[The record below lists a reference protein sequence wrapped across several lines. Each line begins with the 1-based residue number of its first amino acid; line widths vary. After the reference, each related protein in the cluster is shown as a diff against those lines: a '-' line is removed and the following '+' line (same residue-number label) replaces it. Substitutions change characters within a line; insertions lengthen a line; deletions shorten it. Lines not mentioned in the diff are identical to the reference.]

1 MSSAS
6 PPRLL
11 DIAIQSVLQ
20 DEASAI
26 DALEWLPVDLFRPL
40 FTAAFQGG
48 HRETVKAMV
57 FSWPF
62 TYLRLGVLME
72 DCESLYDM
80 LKAALDGLEMLL
92 ALKDRPKRCKL
103 KQLDLRLNSGTEIWN
118 TWLATQ
124 SDGSLTSS
132 EEPAATQPSTQTP
145 KEGRSRSEEKHQLL
159 PPVRVLIDL
168 CFQEEVMDEFL
179 TLLSEIIKQGK
190 ALPPLYCRKVEFVG
204 DVPKFSILED
214 ILEMVRLDSVWDVEV
229 RGPWDL
235 HDLNWFGSYL
245 ARMVHLHT
253 ISFSGIVLDC
263 LGLCMQKGVKKLLA
277 EFSTHF
283 LCLHEVECLILDGV
297 FLHGHLHWLL
307 KCLQTPLKY
316 LTIKDCMLVDSD
328 LTCLSCCPCTS
339 HLQSLDLSGVFC
351 KGIHFGLLA
360 DLLERLSATLTNLD
374 LDSCG
379 IKDSEFM
386 ALKPALGHCTQLKY
400 LAFSGNPVSS
410 GVLLALMYHTMP
422 RCQFSF
428 LELPVPPRCYVGPE
442 DTLDEGSLEQV
453 MEDLTL
459 TLPPSRP
466 HSISFLSYHSRNG
479 SDAIIIDFKS

>member
-80 LKAALDGLEMLL
+80 LKAAVDGLEMLL

-190 ALPPLYCRKVEFVG
+190 ALPPLYCRKVEYL
-204 DVPKFSILED
+204 ILE
-214 ILEMVRLDSVWDVEV
+214 
-229 RGPWDL
+229 
-235 HDLNWFGSYL
+235 
-245 ARMVHLHT
+245 
-253 ISFSGIVLDC
+253 
-263 LGLCMQKGVKKLLA
+263 
-277 EFSTHF
+277 
-283 LCLHEVECLILDGV
+283 GV
-297 FLHGHLHWLL
+297 FLHGRLHQLL

-316 LTIKDCMLVDSD
+316 LTINDCMLVDSD
-328 LTCLSCCPCTS
+328 LTCLSSCPSTS
-339 HLQSLDLSGVFC
+339 RLKSLDLSGVFG
-351 KGIHFGLLA
+351 KNIHYAFLSGLLG
-360 DLLERLSATLTNLD
+360 RLSATLTNLA

-379 IKDSEFM
+379 IKDSELM
-386 ALKPALGHCTQLKY
+386 ALQPALGHCTQLKS
-400 LAFSGNPVSS
+400 LALCGNPLSIN
-410 GVLLALMYHTMP
+410 VLLALLHHTVP
-422 RCQFSF
+422 RCQFAF
-428 LELPVPPRCYVGPE
+428 LELPVPPHCYVGPQ
-442 DTLDEGSLEQV
+442 DILHEGTLEQV
-453 MEDLTL
+453 MQDLSL
-459 TLPPSRP
+459 TLPLSRP
-466 HSISFLSYHSRNG
+466 HAIRFLSSHSRNG
-479 SDAIIIDFKS
+479 SDVIIIDIKP

>member
-80 LKAALDGLEMLL
+80 LKAAVDGLEMLL

-204 DVPKFSILED
+204 DVPKFSILGE

-229 RGPWDL
+229 GGPWDL
-235 HDLNWFGSYL
+235 HDLNWFAPYV
-245 ARMVHLHT
+245 ARMIHLHT
-253 ISFSGIVLDC
+253 ISFSGISLDC
-263 LGLCMQKGVKKLLA
+263 LGLCMHERVEKLLA
-277 EFSTHF
+277 EFTSYF
-283 LCLHEVECLILDGV
+283 VRLHQVEYLILEGV
-297 FLHGHLHWLL
+297 FLHGRLHQLL

-316 LTIKDCMLVDSD
+316 LTINDCMLVDSD
-328 LTCLSCCPCTS
+328 LTCLSSCPSTS
-339 HLQSLDLSGVFC
+339 RLKSLDLSGVFAGNMEA
-351 KGIHFGLLA
+351 KTQG
-360 DLLERLSATLTNLD
+360 DLLGCAGAPML
-374 LDSCG
+374 
-379 IKDSEFM
+379 
-386 ALKPALGHCTQLKY
+386 
-400 LAFSGNPVSS
+400 
-410 GVLLALMYHTMP
+410 
-422 RCQFSF
+422 
-428 LELPVPPRCYVGPE
+428 
-442 DTLDEGSLEQV
+442 
-453 MEDLTL
+453 
-459 TLPPSRP
+459 
-466 HSISFLSYHSRNG
+466 
-479 SDAIIIDFKS
+479 